1 MQCGIACPSMICSYY
16 NKEYSVDTLSQYCF
30 ATTEGVS
37 LLGMSKAADKLGLHS
52 ILRKIV
58 CHTVVE
64 SRVTLH
70 STLESK
76 SFCCTLIFKYS
87 PFLSIKPMKYLLFI
101 SLILFYSC
109 HSGSSKKELKAK
121 TDSIRLQ
128 EELCSLHQYVDSIIK
143 SDTTLQQRFHC
154 LGAAMGAD
162 KVSVYFLDIPTDS
175 FEFFKS
181 AFKKEVF
188 DSPLLEFD
196 IMSDFTNDIEIIPIN
211 ENS

>member
-1 MQCGIACPSMICSYY
+1 MQCGIRVHPDMQLFTI
-16 NKEYSVDTLSQYCF
+16 KVFVDTLSQYCF

-128 EELCSLHQYVDSIIK
+128 RSVLLHQYVDSIIK

-181 AFKKEVF
+181 AFKKEF
-188 DSPLLEFD
+188 LIF
-196 IMSDFTNDIEIIPIN
+196 IHY
-211 ENS
+211 